1 MYKNIGK
8 KIKVLATIICIVTAI
23 IWVILGFVLILRE
36 QSTTEIRLVGIITLI
51 VGPLSCWINSFL
63 LYGYGEL
70 IEQNAETNKE
80 LKLLTQ
86 RIKTRN
92 ESEIDDILLQ
102 KVIVNEEKEDEQTSF
117 YNPMDEE

>member
-1 MYKNIGK
+1 MYRNIGK

-23 IWVILGFVLILRE
+23 IWIILGFVLILRE
-36 QSTTEIRLVGIITLI
+36 KSTTEIRLAGMVTLI
-51 VGPLSCWINSFL
+51 AGPLSCWINSFL

-80 LKLLTQ
+80 LKKLIQ
-86 RIKTRN
+86 KTKDN
-92 ESEIDDILLQ
+92 EIEDILLQ
-102 KVIVNEEKEDEQTSF
+102 KVMENKEKEVEEEEVSF

>member
-1 MYKNIGK
+1 MYKNVGK

-23 IWVILGFVLILRE
+23 FWMILGFVLILRE
-36 QSTTEIRLVGIITLI
+36 KSTTEIRLVGIITLI

-70 IEQNAETNKE
+70 IEQNTETNKE

-86 RIKTRN
+86 RIKEN
-92 ESEIDDILLQ
+92 EIDDILLQ
-102 KVIVNEEKEDEQTSF
+102 KVINKEEDEQTSF